1 MLKEEHFLAEP
12 GDADLDH
19 SVYEAKDGEDDE
31 KGPPDPEDKEIV
43 LVEQIVGENTKNIL
57 VVNISTTCN
66 SSRANIT

>member
-19 SVYEAKDGEDDE
+19 SVYEAKDREDD
-31 KGPPDPEDKEIV
+31 KKDPPDPEDEEIV

-57 VVNISTTCN
+57 VVHISTTCN